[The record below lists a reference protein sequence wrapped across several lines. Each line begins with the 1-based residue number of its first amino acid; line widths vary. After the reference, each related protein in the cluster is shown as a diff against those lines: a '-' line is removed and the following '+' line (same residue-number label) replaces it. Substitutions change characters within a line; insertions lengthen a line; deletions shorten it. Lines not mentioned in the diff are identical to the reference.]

1 MPAEVTGSQKMGNPP
16 HKTKVKREKIWPLA
30 ASPEIGAE
38 VFALF
43 ALPMLCHPWL
53 RRLTAGLGPPG
64 RRSKSKCWGGALRQ
78 TARAWPKAAWRVMR
92 SARPAPS
99 AALVSRAL
107 VCGACAGV
115 RLRSPFGSALARG
128 QSRGQSV
135 NRQSAHR
142 PALYRRAA
150 RAIILFTRRKPAQ
163 APIGFACQ
171 LRCKGRACALFFGAP
186 GWLGRSARG
195 PSASSAQE
203 RGASPNPVGRCGRR
217 LQPVAF
223 FFLLSS
229 HLAFFLAI
237 ALLFFPHFF
246 LRNAPKPENKT
257 RPVALCAPLFF
268 FGVSSFRRP
277 DPGKQKKRR
286 DPQGTL
292 RLGQIRLDP
301 RARAIRRAD
310 SASQQ
315 IELVD
320 ARLPF
325 LGVLAFFPQLN
336 LQSQVVLRV
345 RVGHGLVEAD
355 DIFAVQLE

>member
-1 MPAEVTGSQKMGNPP
+1 M
-16 HKTKVKREKIWPLA
+16 R
-30 ASPEIGAE
+30 
-38 VFALF
+38 
-43 ALPMLCHPWL
+43 
-53 RRLTAGLGPPG
+53 
-64 RRSKSKCWGGALRQ
+64 GGALRQ
-78 TARAWPKAAWRVMR
+78 TARAWPKAAWRAVR

-115 RLRSPFGSALARG
+115 RLRSPFGSA
-128 QSRGQSV
+128 RGQSV

-142 PALYRRAA
+142 PALDRRAA

-163 APIGFACQ
+163 APIGFVC
-171 LRCKGRACALFFGAP
+171 RPWREGRACALFFGAA
-186 GWLGRSARG
+186 GWPGRSARG

-203 RGASPNPVGRCGRR
+203 RGASPNSVGRCGRR

-223 FFLLSS
+223 FFSFCLICFLHSCFLCLRSPFCFFRIFSCAMRLSRKIKHGRPLS
-229 HLAFFLAI
+229 
-237 ALLFFPHFF
+237 ALPFSSSGFP
-246 LRNAPKPENKT
+246 LSDVPIPENK
-257 RPVALCAPLFF
+257 
-268 FGVSSFRRP
+268 
-277 DPGKQKKRR
+277 KKRR

-292 RLGQIRLDP
+292 RLGQIRLGP